1 LANGEVA
8 LGINLNEN
16 VALVISDIE
25 MPIMDESHSAK
36 KFTNLETSHIPVIL
50 LTAKNS
56 LFKSQIDIRSCA
68 DSYVTNPFLWN
79 I

>member
-1 LANGEVA
+1 MKICGLYSQSIMPFVVLKPQWRSGTW
-8 LGINLNEN
+8 ILNEN

-36 KFTNLETSHIPVIL
+36 KFSNLETSHIPVIL

-56 LFKSQIDIRSCA
+56 I
-68 DSYVTNPFLWN
+68 
-79 I
+79 